1 MMWIIYALLAAV
13 FAAAVAILGK
23 IGLKDV
29 DSTLATTIRAVVM
42 AIFLLGA
49 ATILQKFSLFKTVSN
64 QALTLVVMTIF
75 LLGAAA
81 VLQKFSL
88 IKTVGNQTLTF
99 IIFSGVA
106 GALSWLFYFLALKH
120 GPAIGVAALD
130 RLSVV
135 FVVILAAMF
144 LGEAFT
150 VKSVAGLAFL
160 VLGAILLVLK

>member
-1 MMWIIYALLAAV
+1 MWIGYALLSAI

-23 IGLKDV
+23 IGLKNV

-49 ATILQKFSLFKTVSN
+49 AT
-64 QALTLVVMTIF
+64 
-75 LLGAAA
+75 
-81 VLQKFSL
+81 VLQKFSF
-88 IKTVGNQTLTF
+88 IKTVGSQTLTF

-106 GALSWLFYFLALKH
+106 GALSWIFYFLALKN
-120 GPAIGVAALD
+120 GPATGVAALD

-144 LGEAFT
+144 LGEALT
-150 VKSVAGLAFL
+150 LKSVSGLIL
-160 VLGAILLVLK
+160 LILGALLLVLK

>member
-1 MMWIIYALLAAV
+1 MMWITYALLAAV
-13 FAAAVAILGK
+13 FAAEVAILGK
-23 IGLKDV
+23 IGLKEV

-42 AIFLLGA
+42 A
-49 ATILQKFSLFKTVSN
+49 
-64 QALTLVVMTIF
+64 IF

-106 GALSWLFYFLALKH
+106 GALSWLFYFLALKY
-120 GPAIGVAALD
+120 GPATGVAALD

-144 LGEAFT
+144 LGEALT
-150 VKSVAGLAFL
+150 LKSVSGLVLL
-160 VLGAILLVLK
+160 VLGALLLVWK

>member
-1 MMWIIYALLAAV
+1 MMWITYALLAAV

-23 IGLKDV
+23 IGLKEV

-42 AIFLLGA
+42 A
-49 ATILQKFSLFKTVSN
+49 
-64 QALTLVVMTIF
+64 IF

-106 GALSWLFYFLALKH
+106 GALSWLFYFLALKY
-120 GPAIGVAALD
+120 GPATGVAALD

-144 LGEAFT
+144 LGEALT
-150 VKSVAGLAFL
+150 LKSVSGLVLL
-160 VLGAILLVLK
+160 VLGALLLVWK